1 MLFWMSDRGTRH
13 IQEKKDCEDCIGAA
27 VEENRVVLALAD
39 GVSTCKKAAKG
50 AKIAVHT
57 LLDLLMDLDLT
68 RPAGLQ
74 RQKIFEKVWNA
85 HRLEAEKTGCSVED
99 YSCIYAALRYD
110 RDTDRL
116 FYLSLGDAMILAM
129 GEETDRGLLA
139 MPASKQNGTPAST
152 TVHGERLLQIG
163 HVCGKPYT
171 SILLCSDGAWSL
183 LYDRNRMKTEAR
195 KLIESEN
202 FEGITGY
209 LKKGNGVDDCSF
221 LALQLENWI
230 RPSNIRPAGQHAG
243 LCRYENAGPNAAA
256 YPGPENRI
264 ERILVRRSPES
275 PVFADF
281 SGETIAKAGT
291 WRLQADGAVSYSP
304 FERKQKPES
313 RRIRRTI
320 LLQGEGSMPL

>member
-1 MLFWMSDRGTRH
+1 M
-13 IQEKKDCEDCIGAA
+13 EC
-27 VEENRVVLALAD
+27 
-39 GVSTCKKAAKG
+39 
-50 AKIAVHT
+50 
-57 LLDLLMDLDLT
+57 
-68 RPAGLQ
+68 PATGS
-74 RQKIFEKVWNA
+74 R
-85 HRLEAEKTGCSVED
+85 KTGCSVED

-129 GEETDRGLLA
+129 GEETDRGLLV

-209 LKKGNGVDDCSF
+209 LKKETVWTTVPFS
-221 LALQLENWI
+221 A
-230 RPSNIRPAGQHAG
+230 PARKLDKG
-243 LCRYENAGPNAAA
+243 
-256 YPGPENRI
+256 I
-264 ERILVRRSPES
+264 EHTTGTTARR
-275 PVFADF
+275 F
-281 SGETIAKAGT
+281 
-291 WRLQADGAVSYSP
+291 VS
-304 FERKQKPES
+304 
-313 RRIRRTI
+313 I
-320 LLQGEGSMPL
+320 